1 MFESM
6 VNMNTVIMVLLTL
19 LIGLI
24 IIYILLRRQRQQLP
38 DQSLTMLQNQMES
51 LRNQTSE
58 VLMKQ
63 QQLINQQLAQITSQI
78 NQQLQTVIQQLSTTT
93 GHIGERLDKAATV
106 ISDVKKE
113 IGSLSQASKQIFDVG
128 KDIAKLS
135 EILKAPK
142 TRGLLGEFFLGD
154 LLQQI
159 LPQEYYELQYAFKAG
174 QVDAVVKLGS
184 KLVPIDAKFPLENF
198 SRLVESSTEE
208 DRTRFRKEFLKD
220 VRKHID
226 DIASKYILPEEGTYD
241 FAMMYIPAENVYYE
255 VIIKENPD
263 EKNVAKYALERKVIP
278 VSPNSL
284 YAYLQAIVLG
294 LRGLKI
300 EQSAEQILSALQ
312 KLTNDFESFRED
324 FETVG
329 THLRNAQSRY
339 EAAEKKLIK
348 LDDKLSSLETINPE
362 ENIKKLT

>member
-1 MFESM
+1 
-6 VNMNTVIMVLLTL
+6 MNIVVLVLSVVIIGL
-19 LIGLI
+19 LIYL
-24 IIYILLRRQRQQLP
+24 LLRPQRPQAE
-38 DQSLTMLQNQMES
+38 QSLMMLQNQIES
-51 LRNQTSE
+51 LRNQTSDS
-58 VLMKQ
+58 LTKQ

-78 NQQLQTVIQQLSTTT
+78 NQQLQTIVQQLSMTT

-113 IGSLSQASKQIFDVG
+113 IGGLAQASKQIFDVG

-142 TRGLLGEFFLGD
+142 TRGLLGEFFLND
-154 LLQQI
+154 LLSQI
-159 LPQEYYELQYAFKAG
+159 LPQDYYELQYPFKSAK
-174 QVDAVVKLGS
+174 VDAVVKLGP

-198 SRLVESSTEE
+198 SRIIESSSDDE
-208 DRTRFRKEFLKD
+208 RARFRKEFLKD

-226 DIASKYILPEEGTYD
+226 DIANKYILPDEGTYD
-241 FAMMYIPAENVYYE
+241 FALMYIPAENVYYE
-255 VIIKENPD
+255 VIIKENPE
-263 EKNVAKYALERKVIP
+263 EKSVAKYALERKVIP

-300 EQSAEQILSALQ
+300 EQSAEQILQALQ
-312 KLTNDFESFRED
+312 KLTNDFDSFRED
-324 FETVG
+324 FETLG
-329 THLRNAQSRY
+329 THLRNAQGKY
-339 EAAEKKLIK
+339 ESAEKKLIK
-348 LDDKLSSLETINPE
+348 FDDKLSSLESISPE